1 MPMAETQA
9 VDPAAQRLT
18 PRRKVARNLAKQ
30 FPETLGYRVKNRLLG
45 QPLVTEQLASERMGK
60 PTALGVLAPD
70 CISSSAYGTEQ
81 ILTQMTPYIGLA
93 AFTLVVPISMA
104 IIGILFFV
112 TLSYFDVIGY
122 YTRIGG
128 SYIVAR
134 DNFGPKVAQIASVA
148 LLIDYTVTVAVQSSA
163 GTAALTSAVPSLAP
177 ATLAITIAVVLF
189 LIFGNLRGIKEAG
202 RIFAFPTYF
211 YVAALGSIIV
221 IGFWKQIVGTLH
233 PLPIPPASQ
242 LVDGTFG
249 QSGTGWLMGLA
260 YLQLLRA
267 FANGGSSLTGL
278 EAISDSVGAFRSPAS
293 RNARTTL
300 VAMSTVLGLLV
311 LGTALL
317 ASWTHAVPYL
327 HGTPTVV
334 SQEVKA
340 VLGSGALGHSLFL
353 VVQLATVLILYTG
366 GNTAFNGF
374 PFLANFVASDHFLPR
389 QMTKRGH
396 RLAFSNGIIILGAV
410 AIALIAIYD
419 AQVSRLVALYAVG
432 VFTSFTIAGA
442 GMVKHHLDRRS
453 GRWRWGVIVN
463 GTSGLLSF
471 IVVAIFL
478 VAKFREGAW
487 IIVVVAPLMFWALLR
502 LRRSYAKEEAVLRV
516 ETAAVDEQASK
527 RRHSVIVFVDSLDM
541 AASRAIAYAR
551 TLSQTTRAVHFDID
565 PKVTKALVERWGEV
579 APKWMPLD
587 VIACPDR
594 RLERASIELV
604 AEIVTDPEV
613 ECTVL
618 LPRRA
623 FNSRISRLLHDRTAD
638 GIANAVAIVPHVSA
652 TIVPFNFYDYDRM
665 ANLEAEVVSELDD
678 HAESESK
685 RNHDHH
691 EDLPSDV
698 LLRERSVGAVPISQT
713 EWRHRA
719 RVAGRIKSVR
729 VQTGTAGSNLE
740 CTLADETGTLLL
752 VFQGRPQIPGIEP
765 GARLVVEGMVGSWS
779 NDMAMLNPDYELVAG
794 ITDDEASGH

>member
-1 MPMAETQA
+1 MADTQG
-9 VDPAAQRLT
+9 VDTASERLV
-18 PRRKVARNLAKQ
+18 PRRTVARNLAKQ
-30 FPETLGYRVKNRLLG
+30 FPESTGYRIKNRLLG
-45 QPLVTEQLASERMGK
+45 KPLVTEQLASERMGK

-81 ILTQMTPYIGLA
+81 ILSQMTPYIGLA

-134 DNFGPKVAQIASVA
+134 DNFGPKIAQIASVA

-163 GTAALTSAVPSLAP
+163 GTAALTSAVPGLKG
-177 ATLAITIAVVLF
+177 ATLLITIGVVLV
-189 LIFGNLRGIKEAG
+189 LIYGNLRGIKEAG

-211 YVAALGSIIV
+211 YVVALASIIL
-221 IGFWKQIVGTLH
+221 IGFWKEIAGTLKVI
-233 PLPIPPASQ
+233 PIPDHNL
-242 LVDGTFG
+242 LVDHQFG
-249 QSGTGWLMGLA
+249 ASGTGWLMGLA
-260 YLQLLRA
+260 YIQLLRA

-293 RNARTTL
+293 RNARQTL
-300 VAMSTVLGLLV
+300 VAMSTVLGFLV

-317 ASWTHAVPYL
+317 ASWTHAVPFAQ
-327 HGTPTVV
+327 GTPTVV
-334 SQEVKA
+334 SQEVRA
-340 VLGSGALGHSLFL
+340 VLGTGALGHVLFL
-353 VVQLATVLILYTG
+353 VVQFATVLILYTG

-374 PFLANFVASDHFLPR
+374 PFLASFVANDHFLPR

-410 AIALIAIYD
+410 AIVLIIIYD

-463 GTSGLLSF
+463 GTSGILSF
-471 IVVAIFL
+471 IVVAIFV

-487 IIVVVAPLMFWALLR
+487 IIVVVAPLMFWGLLR
-502 LRRSYAKEEAVLRV
+502 LRRSYAKEEEVLRV
-516 ETAAVDEQASK
+516 ESAGVDERASQ
-527 RRHSVIVFVDSLDM
+527 RRHTVIVFVDSLDM

-551 TLSQTTRAVHFDID
+551 TLSRSTRAVHFDID
-565 PKVTKALVERWGEV
+565 DKVTKNLVDRWAEV

-604 AEIVTDPEV
+604 AEIVADPDV
-613 ECTVL
+613 ECTIL

-623 FNSRISRLLHDRTAD
+623 FNSRLSRVLHDRTAD
-638 GIANAVAIVPHVSA
+638 SIVQAVAIVPHVSA
-652 TIVPFNFYDYDRM
+652 TIVPFNFYDYERKIG
-665 ANLEAEVVSELDD
+665 LETEIETDIAAERR
-678 HAESESK
+678 AG
-685 RNHDHH
+685 
-691 EDLPSDV
+691 EDSHRRRDKASLPGDER
-698 LLRERSVGAVPISQT
+698 LRERSVGAVAISDT
-713 EWRHRA
+713 EWRQRA
-719 RVAGRIKSVR
+719 KVAGRIKSVR
-729 VQTGTAGSNLE
+729 VQTGTAASNLE
-740 CTLADETGTLLL
+740 CTLADESGTLLL
-752 VFQGRPQIPGIEP
+752 VFQGRPHIPGIEP
-765 GARLVVEGMVGSWS
+765 GARLVVEGMVGSWEHS
-779 NDMAMLNPDYELVAG
+779 MAMLNPDYELIAG
-794 ITDDEASGH
+794 VSEDEAPAH

>member
-1 MPMAETQA
+1 MAETQG
-9 VDPAAQRLT
+9 VDTASERLV
-18 PRRKVARNLAKQ
+18 PRRTVARNLARQ
-30 FPETLGYRVKNRLLG
+30 FPESTGYRIKNRLLG
-45 QPLVTEQLASERMGK
+45 KPLVTEQLASERMGK

-163 GTAALTSAVPSLAP
+163 GTAALTSAVPGLKG
-177 ATLAITIAVVLF
+177 ATLIITIGVVLV
-189 LIFGNLRGIKEAG
+189 LIYGNLRGIKEAG

-211 YVAALGSIIV
+211 YVVALAGIILV
-221 IGFWKQIVGTLH
+221 GFWKEIAGTLKV
-233 PLPIPPASQ
+233 LPIPAHNL
-242 LVDGTFG
+242 LVDHQFGTT
-249 QSGTGWLMGLA
+249 GTGWLMGLA
-260 YLQLLRA
+260 YIQLLRA

-293 RNARTTL
+293 RNARQTL
-300 VAMSTVLGLLV
+300 VAMSTVLGFLV
-311 LGTALL
+311 IGTALL
-317 ASWTHAVPYL
+317 ASWTHAVPFAQ
-327 HGTPTVV
+327 GTPTVV

-340 VLGSGALGHSLFL
+340 VLGTGALGHLLFL
-353 VVQLATVLILYTG
+353 VVQFATVLILYTG

-374 PFLANFVASDHFLPR
+374 PFLASFVANDHFLPR

-410 AIALIAIYD
+410 AIVLIVIYD

-442 GMVKHHLDRRS
+442 GMVKHHLDRRT
-453 GRWRWGVIVN
+453 GRWRWGIIVN
-463 GTSGLLSF
+463 GTSGVLSF
-471 IVVAIFL
+471 IVVAIFI

-487 IIVVVAPLMFWALLR
+487 IIVVVAPIMFWALLR
-502 LRRSYAKEEAVLRV
+502 LRRSYAKEEEVLRV
-516 ETAAVDEQASK
+516 ESAAVDERASQ
-527 RRHSVIVFVDSLDM
+527 RRHTVIVFVDSLDM

-551 TLSQTTRAVHFDID
+551 TLSRSTRAVHFDID
-565 PKVTKALVERWGEV
+565 DKVTKNLVDRWAEV

-594 RLERASIELV
+594 RLERAAIELV
-604 AEIVTDPEV
+604 AEIVADPDV
-613 ECTVL
+613 ECTIL

-623 FNSRISRLLHDRTAD
+623 FNSRLSRVLHDRTAD
-638 GIANAVAIVPHVSA
+638 SIVQAVAIVPHVSA
-652 TIVPFNFYDYDRM
+652 TIVPFNFYDYERKIG
-665 ANLEAEVVSELDD
+665 LETEIETDIAAERR
-678 HAESESK
+678 AG
-685 RNHDHH
+685 
-691 EDLPSDV
+691 EDSHRRRDKSALPGDER
-698 LLRERSVGAVPISQT
+698 LRERSVGAVAISDT
-713 EWRHRA
+713 EWRQRA
-719 RVAGRIKSVR
+719 KVAGRIKSVR
-729 VQTGTAGSNLE
+729 VQTGTAASNLE
-740 CTLADETGTLLL
+740 CTLADESGTLLL
-752 VFQGRPQIPGIEP
+752 VFQGRPNIPGIEP
-765 GARLVVEGMVGSWS
+765 GARLVVEGMVGSWEHS
-779 NDMAMLNPDYELVAG
+779 MAMLNPDYELIAG
-794 ITDDEASGH
+794 VSDDEAPAH

>member
-1 MPMAETQA
+1 MAETQG
-9 VDPAAQRLT
+9 VDTASERLV
-18 PRRKVARNLAKQ
+18 PRRTVARNLARQ
-30 FPETLGYRVKNRLLG
+30 FPESTGYRIKNRLLG
-45 QPLVTEQLASERMGK
+45 KPLVTEQLASERMGK

-163 GTAALTSAVPSLAP
+163 GTAALTSAVPGLKG
-177 ATLAITIAVVLF
+177 ATLIITIGVVLV
-189 LIFGNLRGIKEAG
+189 LIYGNLRGIKEAG

-211 YVAALGSIIV
+211 YVVALAGIILV
-221 IGFWKQIVGTLH
+221 GFWKEIAGTLKV
-233 PLPIPPASQ
+233 LPIPAHNL
-242 LVDGTFG
+242 LVDHQFGTT
-249 QSGTGWLMGLA
+249 GTGWLMGLA
-260 YLQLLRA
+260 YIQLLRA

-278 EAISDSVGAFRSPAS
+278 EAISDSVGAFRNPAS
-293 RNARTTL
+293 RNARQTL
-300 VAMSTVLGLLV
+300 VAMSTVLGFLV
-311 LGTALL
+311 IGTALL
-317 ASWTHAVPYL
+317 ASWTHAVPFAQ
-327 HGTPTVV
+327 GTPTVV

-340 VLGSGALGHSLFL
+340 VLGTGALGHILFL
-353 VVQLATVLILYTG
+353 VVQFATVLILYTG

-374 PFLANFVASDHFLPR
+374 PFLASFVANDHFLPR

-410 AIALIAIYD
+410 AIVLIVIYD

-442 GMVKHHLDRRS
+442 GMVKHHLDRRT
-453 GRWRWGVIVN
+453 GRWRWGIIVN
-463 GTSGLLSF
+463 GTSGVLSF
-471 IVVAIFL
+471 IVVAIFI

-487 IIVVVAPLMFWALLR
+487 IIVVVAPIMFWALLR
-502 LRRSYAKEEAVLRV
+502 LRRSYAKEEEVLRV
-516 ETAAVDEQASK
+516 ESAAVDERASQ
-527 RRHSVIVFVDSLDM
+527 RRHTVIVFVDSLDM

-551 TLSQTTRAVHFDID
+551 TLSRSTRAVHFDID
-565 PKVTKALVERWGEV
+565 DKVTKNLVDRWAEV

-594 RLERASIELV
+594 RLERAAIELV
-604 AEIVTDPEV
+604 AEIVADPDV
-613 ECTVL
+613 ECTIL

-623 FNSRISRLLHDRTAD
+623 FNSRLSRVLHDRTAD
-638 GIANAVAIVPHVSA
+638 SIVQAVAIVPHVSA
-652 TIVPFNFYDYDRM
+652 TIVPFNFYDYERKIG
-665 ANLEAEVVSELDD
+665 LETEIETDIAAERR
-678 HAESESK
+678 AG
-685 RNHDHH
+685 
-691 EDLPSDV
+691 EDSHRRRDKSALPGDER
-698 LLRERSVGAVPISQT
+698 LRERSVGAVAISDT
-713 EWRHRA
+713 EWRQRA
-719 RVAGRIKSVR
+719 KVAGRIKSVR
-729 VQTGTAGSNLE
+729 VQTGTAASNLE
-740 CTLADETGTLLL
+740 CTLADESGTLLL
-752 VFQGRPQIPGIEP
+752 VFQGRPNIPGIEP
-765 GARLVVEGMVGSWS
+765 GARLVVEGMVGSWEHS
-779 NDMAMLNPDYELVAG
+779 MAMLNPDYELIAG
-794 ITDDEASGH
+794 VSDDEAPAH

>member
-1 MPMAETQA
+1 MADTQG
-9 VDPAAQRLT
+9 VDSASERLV
-18 PRRKVARNLAKQ
+18 PRRTVARNLAKQ
-30 FPETLGYRVKNRLLG
+30 FPESTGYRIKNRLLG
-45 QPLVTEQLASERMGK
+45 KPLVTEQLASERMGK

-134 DNFGPKVAQIASVA
+134 DNFGPKIAQIASVA

-163 GTAALTSAVPSLAP
+163 GTAALTSAVPGLKG
-177 ATLAITIAVVLF
+177 ATLIITIGVVLV
-189 LIFGNLRGIKEAG
+189 LIYGNLRGIKEAG

-211 YVAALGSIIV
+211 YVVALASIIL
-221 IGFWKQIVGTLH
+221 IGFWKEFAGTLKVI
-233 PLPIPPASQ
+233 PIPDHNL
-242 LVDGTFG
+242 LVDHQFG
-249 QSGTGWLMGLA
+249 ASGTGWLMGLA
-260 YLQLLRA
+260 YIQLLRA

-293 RNARTTL
+293 RNARQTL
-300 VAMSTVLGLLV
+300 VAMSTVLGFLV

-317 ASWTHAVPYL
+317 ASWTHAVPFAQ
-327 HGTPTVV
+327 GTPTVV
-334 SQEVKA
+334 SQEVRA
-340 VLGSGALGHSLFL
+340 VLGTGALGHVLFL
-353 VVQLATVLILYTG
+353 VVQFATVLILYTG

-374 PFLANFVASDHFLPR
+374 PFLASFVANDHFLPR

-410 AIALIAIYD
+410 AIVLIIIYD

-463 GTSGLLSF
+463 GTSGILSF
-471 IVVAIFL
+471 IVVAIFV

-487 IIVVVAPLMFWALLR
+487 IIVVVAPLMFWGLLR
-502 LRRSYAKEEAVLRV
+502 LRRSYAKEEEVLRV
-516 ETAAVDEQASK
+516 ESAAVDERASQ
-527 RRHSVIVFVDSLDM
+527 RRHTVIVFVDSLDM

-551 TLSQTTRAVHFDID
+551 TLSRSTRAVHFDID
-565 PKVTKALVERWGEV
+565 DKVTKNLVDRWAEV

-604 AEIVTDPEV
+604 AEIVADPDV
-613 ECTVL
+613 ECTIL

-623 FNSRISRLLHDRTAD
+623 FNSRLSRVLHDRTAD
-638 GIANAVAIVPHVSA
+638 SIVQAVAIVPHVSA
-652 TIVPFNFYDYDRM
+652 TIVPFNFYDYERKIG
-665 ANLEAEVVSELDD
+665 LETEIETDIAAERR
-678 HAESESK
+678 AG
-685 RNHDHH
+685 
-691 EDLPSDV
+691 EDSHRRRDKASLPGDER
-698 LLRERSVGAVPISQT
+698 LRERSVGAVAISDT
-713 EWRHRA
+713 EWRQRA
-719 RVAGRIKSVR
+719 KVAGRIKSVR
-729 VQTGTAGSNLE
+729 VQTGTAASNLE
-740 CTLADETGTLLL
+740 CTLADESGTLLL
-752 VFQGRPQIPGIEP
+752 VFQGRPNIPGIEP
-765 GARLVVEGMVGSWS
+765 GARLVVEGMVGSWEHS
-779 NDMAMLNPDYELVAG
+779 MAMLNPDYELIAG
-794 ITDDEASGH
+794 VSEDEAPAH